1 MHAPPV
7 RPEGRVERMMSFM
20 KQELDY
26 TRGAKPLYA
35 QLYDILLQKLK
46 NGEYKKND
54 VLPTEAE
61 FEERFG
67 VSRITARRA
76 LAELVAKG
84 LVKRQAGIGTMV
96 ISTSEKQGVKTRISL
111 VDGQQQV
118 PISRKNLTLDAL
130 HAPENVAALF
140 GLSAGEPL
148 QCLTRTICRQH
159 EIPAQV
165 NYIWLTPRLGKLT
178 PDDLSKG
185 LYSAFEERNEN
196 IDAYQDVITA
206 GLPDEEDCR
215 ILGIGATEPLLIK
228 TRKGFND
235 RGELVEYTIAKHIA
249 HYYQYIVENSR

>member
-1 MHAPPV
+1 
-7 RPEGRVERMMSFM
+7 M

-35 QLYDILLQKLK
+35 QLYDILLNKLK
-46 NGEYKKND
+46 SGEYKKND

-96 ISTSEKQGVKTRISL
+96 ISTSEKQGIKTRISL
-111 VDGQQQV
+111 VDGQQQA
-118 PISRKNLTLDAL
+118 PITRKNLAIKSVQP
-130 HAPENVAALF
+130 PESIAALF
-140 GLSAGEPL
+140 GVKGGEPL
-148 QCLTRTICRQH
+148 QYLTRIICR
-159 EIPAQV
+159 ENEVPAQV
-165 NYIWLTPRLGKLT
+165 NYIWLTSRLGTLT
-178 PDDLSKG
+178 SDDVEKG
-185 LYSAFEERNEN
+185 LYSAFEERDEN
-196 IDAYQDVITA
+196 IDAYQDIITA

-215 ILGIGATEPLLIK
+215 ILGIDSAVPLLIK

>member
-1 MHAPPV
+1 
-7 RPEGRVERMMSFM
+7 M

-35 QLYDILLQKLK
+35 QLYDILLDKLK

-118 PISRKNLTLDAL
+118 PITRKNLTLESTL
-130 HAPENVAALF
+130 PPENVSALF
-140 GLSAGEPL
+140 NLQSGETL
-148 QCLTRTICRQH
+148 QCLTRTIYRQN

-165 NYIWLTPRLGKLT
+165 NYIWLTPRLGT
-178 PDDLSKG
+178 LSLEDVAKG
-185 LYSAFEERNEN
+185 LYVVLEERNEN
-196 IDAYQDVITA
+196 IDAYEDIITA
-206 GLPDEEDCR
+206 ELPDEQDCR
-215 ILGIGATEPLLIK
+215 ILDIDAATPLLIK

-235 RGELVEYTIAKHIA
+235 QGELVEYTIAKHIA

>member
-1 MHAPPV
+1 
-7 RPEGRVERMMSFM
+7 M

-35 QLYDILLQKLK
+35 QLYDILLHKLK
-46 NGEYKKND
+46 TGEYKKHD

-96 ISTSEKQGVKTRISL
+96 ISTSEKQGLKTRISL

-118 PISRKNLTLDAL
+118 PITRKNLKLEAVVPPEEVAGAFEL
-130 HAPENVAALF
+130 APGV
-140 GLSAGEPL
+140 PL
-148 QCLTRTICRQH
+148 RCLTRTIYRQN
-159 EIPAQV
+159 EAPAQV
-165 NYIWLTPRLGKLT
+165 NYIWLTPRLGE
-178 PDDLSKG
+178 LSLEDAANG
-185 LYSAFEERNEN
+185 LYQLLEERNEN
-196 IDAYQDVITA
+196 IDAYEDIITA
-206 GLPDEEDCR
+206 ALPDEDDCR
-215 ILGIGATEPLLIK
+215 ILGIPRETPLLIK

-235 RGELVEYTIAKHIA
+235 RGKLVEYTIAKHIA
-249 HYYQYIVENSR
+249 KYYQYIVENIR

>member
-1 MHAPPV
+1 
-7 RPEGRVERMMSFM
+7 M

-35 QLYDILLQKLK
+35 QLYDILLHKLK
-46 NGEYKKND
+46 TGEYKKND

-111 VDGQQQV
+111 MDGQQQL
-118 PISRKNLTLDAL
+118 PITRKNLTLELVIPPAC
-130 HAPENVAALF
+130 VAQAFSLQKD
-140 GLSAGEPL
+140 EPL
-148 QCLTRTICRQH
+148 QCLTRIIFRQN

-165 NYIWLTPRLGKLT
+165 NYIWLTPRLGS
-178 PDDLSKG
+178 LSLAAVANG
-185 LYSAFEERNEN
+185 LYHFFEERHEN
-196 IDAYQDVITA
+196 IDAYQDTITA
-206 GLPDEEDCR
+206 ELPSEEDCR
-215 ILGIGATEPLLIK
+215 ILDIQSTAPLLVK

-235 RGELVEYTIAKHIA
+235 RGELVEYTVAKHIA